1 MSNLTL
7 NQRWR
12 LWALRNAE
20 KREAIKASIRRR
32 WPLPDWHINFPWWR
46 APSEVHILIYAEG
59 GDITFTGNL
68 SHVTTLL
75 HSRPYFYVDF
85 KVTTAHRN
93 AQGTGADLGPIRLD
107 DPQLDIV
114 NKFDEIWFFG
124 FNDMPNLQG
133 SELALLDT
141 FMKAPKCGGV
151 LVTGDHEDRGKSI
164 AQQITRAGKM
174 RKYPSPGVTRPD
186 WNNSLE
192 DGPDPNKTFDPDDQ
206 SDDVPQT
213 IIPALFRVKS
223 LPGLQQLSRPHP
235 VLCGPEGPIDVLP
248 DHQHE
253 GLVLAPAVNPSVK
266 DEWPIKNG
274 HQEQPL
280 LIAKGVTK
288 EPETGTREFDVLS
301 VYNGHTVDVGRI
313 VADSSWH
320 HWFDRNLD
328 GIPESEFYRGFDV
341 SPEGRAALKKI
352 ETFYLN
358 CGVWLAPPARQKEMR
373 LAAWWSILK
382 TDAIVELSPHAP
394 LSDLGEQA
402 ISALTRHA
410 SICATSEWIFG
421 PDIENQLAQV
431 DSQRVAERCL
441 QLNVSLEQHLAG
453 GILRALMTKL
463 NSSNPGAA
471 LPLQAPSDEALE
483 NVINEGI
490 HEALNPQ

>member
-1 MSNLTL
+1 MANLTVD
-7 NQRWR
+7 QRWR

-20 KREAIKASIRRR
+20 KLEAIKSSIRRR
-32 WPLPDWHINFPWWR
+32 WPLPDWDIHFPWWR
-46 APSEVHILIYAEG
+46 TPSQVRILIYAEG
-59 GDITFTGNL
+59 GDITFTSNL

-75 HSRPYFYVDF
+75 RSRPYFYADF
-85 KVTTAHRN
+85 EITTAHRN
-93 AQGTGADLGPIRLD
+93 AQGTGADFGPIHLD
-107 DPQLDIV
+107 DPRLDLM

-124 FNDMPNLQG
+124 FNDIPNLQDP
-133 SELALLDT
+133 ELALLDT
-141 FMKAPKCGGV
+141 FIKSPKCGGV

-164 AQQITRAGKM
+164 AQQIPRAGKM

-192 DGPDPNKTFDPDDQ
+192 EGPDPNCTFDPDDQ
-206 SDDVPQT
+206 SDDVPQK
-213 IIPALFRVKS
+213 IIPALFPVKS
-223 LPGLQQLSRPHP
+223 LPGLPQLLRPHP
-235 VLCGPEGPIDVLP
+235 VLCGPEGTIDVLP

-253 GLVLAPAVNPSVK
+253 GLALAPTVDPT
-266 DEWPIKNG
+266 DTEWPIKNG
-274 HQEQPL
+274 HQEPPL

-288 EPETGTREFDVLS
+288 EPQTGSREFDVLS
-301 VYNGHTVDVGRI
+301 AYNGHTVDVGRI

-320 HWFDRNLD
+320 HWFDSNLD
-328 GIPESEFYRGFDV
+328 GVPGSEFYRGFDV
-341 SPEGRAALKKI
+341 SPEGRAALRKI

-358 CGVWLAPPARQKEMR
+358 CGVWLAPPARQREMR

-382 TDAIVELSPHAP
+382 TGAIAELSPHAP

-410 SICATSEWIFG
+410 SICAASDWIFG
-421 PDIENQLAQV
+421 PDIENQLAQT
-431 DSQRVAERCL
+431 DTQRLYEHCL
-441 QLNVSLEQHLAG
+441 QLNVSVEQYLAG

-463 NSSNPGAA
+463 SSSNPIAA
-471 LPLQAPSDEALE
+471 LPLHAPSDEALE